1 MSLPINKNPAMD
13 LGTKRRFVAAEVRRD
28 FPALLQ
34 EVRGKPLVYLDNA
47 NTTQK
52 PNSVIDST
60 TDYYQHDNANV
71 HRATHTLSERST
83 QQFDNV
89 RQKIKHFI
97 NAASTKEIIFTRGT
111 TESINLVASSFGRA
125 FLRTGDEI
133 LISYMEHHSNIVP
146 WQILCEQSGALL
158 KVIPINDA
166 GELDLSQID
175 TLLTSKTKLLALTHA
190 SNALGTV
197 NPIQKLI
204 AQAHH
209 VGAKVLIDGA
219 QAIPHFQVDVQALD
233 CDFYVFSGH
242 KIYGP
247 TGTGVLYGKE
257 ALLEQMPPY
266 QGGGDMILSVAF
278 EKTHYADLP
287 AKFEA
292 GTPNIAGVIAL
303 GAALDYLDQFNF
315 TDIQAHE
322 KHLLAYTHELAP
334 SIKGLRPIGT
344 AQQKIG
350 VFSFVF
356 DDIHAHDVGTIVDQQ
371 GVAIRA
377 GHHCAMPVMKRM
389 QVPATARASFALYN
403 TLDDVDRL
411 FAALRETRRFFT

>member
-1 MSLPINKNPAMD
+1 MSLPINKNPAVD
-13 LGTKRRFVAAEVRRD
+13 LVTKHRFVAAQARRD

-47 NTTQK
+47 ATTQK
-52 PNSVIDST
+52 PHAVIEST
-60 TDYYQHDNANV
+60 SGYYQHDNANV
-71 HRATHTLSERST
+71 HRGVHALSERST
-83 QQFDNV
+83 QQFEGV
-89 RQKIKHFI
+89 RQKIRHFI
-97 NAASTKEIIFTRGT
+97 NAASTKEIIFTRGA
-111 TESINLVASSFGRA
+111 TESINLVANSFGRA
-125 FLRTGDEI
+125 FLRAGDEI

-158 KVIPINDA
+158 KVIPITDA

-175 TLLTSKTKLLALTHA
+175 TLLTPKTKLLAITHV

-197 NPIQKLI
+197 NPIQQLI
-204 AQAHH
+204 AQAHG

-219 QAIPHFQVDVQALD
+219 QAIPHFQIDVQALD

-247 TGTGVLYGKE
+247 TGIGVLYGKE

-266 QGGGDMILSVAF
+266 QSGGDMILTVAF
-278 EKTHYADLP
+278 EKTHYAGLP

-303 GAALDYLDQFNF
+303 GTALDYLGQFNF
-315 TDIQAHE
+315 ADIEAHE

-344 AQQKIG
+344 AKNKTG
-350 VFSFVF
+350 VFSFIF
-356 DDIHAHDVGTIVDQQ
+356 DDIHAHDLSTIVDQQ

-403 TLDDVDRL
+403 TIDDVDRL
-411 FAALRETRRFFT
+411 FAALQETRRFFT